1 MPYDTPVALVIQM
14 RNQGLSNNQIV
25 QNLSRQ
31 GYTNTQIFDA
41 MNQADMKSSVIPTDI
56 SSSVP
61 QAANPM
67 TGFQQQQED
76 FSQSNQQQDYE
87 YQYPAQENVTTEEL
101 VESIIEEK
109 WGDLIKDVNK
119 IIDWK
124 TKTETRITS
133 LEQKFNDLK
142 ESFDQLHR
150 AVVGKVSEY
159 DKHILEVGA
168 EIKAMEKVFQK
179 VLPSFTDNVNELSR
193 IVDKVKKN
201 PAK

>member
-1 MPYDTPVALVIQM
+1 
-14 RNQGLSNNQIV
+14 
-25 QNLSRQ
+25 
-31 GYTNTQIFDA
+31 
-41 MNQADMKSSVIPTDI
+41 MKSTVVPTQL
-56 SSSVP
+56 SPVSQP
-61 QAANPM
+61 ENPM
-67 TGFQQQQED
+67 SGLQQQDD
-76 FSQSNQQQDYE
+76 FGQSSQQQDYE
-87 YQYPAQENVTTEEL
+87 YQYPAQENATTEEL

-109 WGDLIKDVNK
+109 WGDLLKDVNK

-124 TKTETRITS
+124 NRTETRITS

-159 DKHILEVGA
+159 DKHILEVGS